1 MTTATITPGSRA
13 AWSFKADHT
22 LSLPDI
28 TELDQLCGYCWSVQT
43 TYTSDG
49 NGSGVIRVGFVG
61 SRKGIKT
68 YAYRHALSASENQLS
83 AAVQWM
89 QQLSS
94 LNGAPSY
101 ALVCKA
107 STERGYVFTFC

>member
-1 MTTATITPGSRA
+1 MTSATITPGNRA

-22 LSLPDI
+22 FSLPDI

-43 TYTSDG
+43 TYTSNS
-49 NGSGVIRVGFVG
+49 NGSGVIRVCFVG
-61 SRKGIKT
+61 SRKGSKT
-68 YAYRHALSASENQLS
+68 YAYRHALGSAENHLA

-94 LNGAPSY
+94 VNGAPSY